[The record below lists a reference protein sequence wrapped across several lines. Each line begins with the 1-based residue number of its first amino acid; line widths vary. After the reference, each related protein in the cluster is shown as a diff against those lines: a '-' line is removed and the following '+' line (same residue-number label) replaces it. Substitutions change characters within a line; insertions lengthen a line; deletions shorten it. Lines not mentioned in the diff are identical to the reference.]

1 MNIFNRLI
9 IILLILVA
17 MVALPLA
24 LIFPEQAAFVL
35 RYGADLIDV
44 NLEWLSTLTPAAEIG
59 VRVLLGA
66 VGLIVFLVGV
76 LFLVL
81 EVIRFRRNTVKLRD
95 GSGEL
100 MMDGV
105 SGHLSY
111 YVDMLPD
118 VMNVKPRVQ
127 SKGKSVEVSLYVETA
142 PEVSIPDKSAE
153 VRETARRVLEEQLG
167 LRVSKEIQ
175 VLIKPVSHPQIRQGK
190 RRPWQQKPAVAPPVV
205 SQPPAV
211 VEQPLPE
218 PEPFPEAP
226 QEASVDDLLDD
237 YVPEEEPV
245 LPPEEEQGSET
256 IEVKRPEA

>member
-1 MNIFNRLI
+1 MNIFNRLV

-17 MVALPLA
+17 MVAIPLA
-24 LIFPEQAAFVL
+24 LILPEQAAYVL

-44 NLEWLSTLTPAAEIG
+44 NLDWLSTLTPTAELG
-59 VRVLLGA
+59 VRILLGA
-66 VGLIVFLVGV
+66 VGLVVFLVGV

-111 YVDMLPD
+111 YVDLLPD

-142 PEVSIPDKSAE
+142 PDVSIPDKTAE
-153 VRETARRVLEEQLG
+153 VKETARKVLEEKLG
-167 LRVSKEIQ
+167 LRISKEIQ
-175 VLIKPVSHPQIRQGK
+175 VLIKPVSHPQMSRG
-190 RRPWQQKPAVAPPVV
+190 RRRMWQPKAPVT
-205 SQPPAV
+205 QPPEIV
-211 VEQPLPE
+211 QEPPE
-218 PEPFPEAP
+218 PVSPPEP
-226 QEASVDDLLDD
+226 QESPVEDLLDD
-237 YVPEEEPV
+237 YVPEEEA
-245 LPPEEEQGSET
+245 LPAAEEQESET
-256 IEVKRPEA
+256 IEVKRPEPEE

>member
-17 MVALPLA
+17 MVAIPLA
-24 LIFPEQAAFVL
+24 LIFPEQAAYVL

-44 NLEWLSTLTPAAEIG
+44 NLDWLATLTPAAQLG

-111 YVDMLPD
+111 HVDMLPD

-142 PEVSIPDKSAE
+142 PNVSIPDKTAE
-153 VRETARRVLEEQLG
+153 VKETARKVLEEQLG
-167 LRVSKEIQ
+167 LRIRKEIQ
-175 VLIKPVSHPQIRQGK
+175 VLIKPVSHPQIHSGR
-190 RRPWQQKPAVAPPVV
+190 RRPWQPQAP
-205 SQPPAV
+205 
-211 VEQPLPE
+211 VEQPPKAVEELPE
-218 PEPFPEAP
+218 PTPPPEALKETP
-226 QEASVDDLLDD
+226 VEDLLDD
-237 YVPEEEPV
+237 YVPEEQAVPLADEG
-245 LPPEEEQGSET
+245 EESET
-256 IEVKRPEA
+256 IEVKRSEP